1 MAIADVTIMPLGAG
15 TTSVSDVVAEVH
27 RLLKSS
33 KLTINYQL
41 TPMSTILEGEVDDLY
56 EILKQIQEVPFNLG
70 HKRVA
75 MNIRIDDR
83 RDKVSSMKS
92 KVAVVNKKIIDGTD

>member
-27 RLLKSS
+27 RLLKRSE
-33 KLTINYQL
+33 LPINYQL

-56 EILKQIQEVPFNLG
+56 AILKQIQEVPFSLG
-70 HKRVA
+70 HKRIA

-83 RDKVSSMKS
+83 RDKMSSMKS
-92 KVAVVNKKIIDGTD
+92 KVAMVNKKLIDETD